1 MEIHS
6 SHPSVQLSKNQTDLM
21 TAARELEATFVAE
34 MLKAARFG
42 EHGTGAE
49 GGIGAQHFNSFLIEA
64 QARQIV
70 THYDF
75 GLRHSILSSLQKG
88 HSE

>member
-21 TAARELEATFVAE
+21 T
-34 MLKAARFG
+34 AARFG